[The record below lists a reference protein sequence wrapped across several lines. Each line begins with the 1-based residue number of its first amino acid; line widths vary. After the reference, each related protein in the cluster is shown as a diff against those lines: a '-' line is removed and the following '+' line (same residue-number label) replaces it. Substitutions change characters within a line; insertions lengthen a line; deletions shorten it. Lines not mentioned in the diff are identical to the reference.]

1 MRIAPCLLGSTFLV
15 ALAFQPASAANVS
28 VSFGQADFEMLYE
41 ITVDGNSVR
50 GQSIGDFDY
59 VDLGISVDRGDYTYG
74 FTASSLLEQPVD
86 EVSNGVSTPY
96 DTERDSYSF
105 SVSRNLSEKL
115 SLTGGYYG
123 AKLAVETD
131 TPGKDDTIETDAFF
145 ASLTYADRLTDKL
158 FWYGRFSA
166 QINDGDLKLNR
177 ANGIDV
183 LQFSADGDGT
193 SFGAGTFYPLDA
205 TRGLTFAAEH
215 KDFTYD
221 AAETDLEES
230 QTLFTIGYNF
240 QF

>member
-1 MRIAPCLLGSTFLV
+1 MRISPCLTGGAILA

-28 VSFGQADFEMLYE
+28 VSFGQADFEMFYA
-41 ITVDGNSVR
+41 ITVDGELER
-50 GQSIGDFDY
+50 GQSVDEFDY
-59 VDLGISVDRGDYTYG
+59 LDLSISVDRGDYTYG
-74 FTASSLLEQPVD
+74 FTASSLLEQQVD
-86 EVSNGVSTPY
+86 EVSGGESTPY

-105 SVSRNLSEKL
+105 SASRNLSEKL
-115 SLTGGYYG
+115 SLTGGYYA
-123 AKLAVETD
+123 AKLAIESD

-166 QINDGDLKLNR
+166 QINDADLKVNGN
-177 ANGIDV
+177 NGIDV
-183 LQFSADGDGT
+183 YKYSLDGDGI
-193 SFGAGTFYPLDA
+193 SFGAGIFYPLDA
-205 TRGLTFAAEH
+205 TKGLTFAAEH

-221 AAETDLEES
+221 NNEWDLEES

>member
-1 MRIAPCLLGSTFLV
+1 MRISPCLTGGAILA

-28 VSFGQADFEMLYE
+28 VSFGQADFEMFYA
-41 ITVDGNSVR
+41 ITVDGNPQR
-50 GQSIGDFDY
+50 GQSIDDFDY

-115 SLTGGYYG
+115 SLTGGYYA
-123 AKLAVETD
+123 AKLAVESD
-131 TPGKDDTIETDAFF
+131 TPGKEDTIETDAFF

-166 QINDGDLKLNR
+166 QINDGDLKLNKD
-177 ANGIDV
+177 NGIDV

-193 SFGAGTFYPLDA
+193 SFGAGIFYPLDA

-221 AAETDLEES
+221 AGLTNLEES